1 MDPFGT
7 AILSASP
14 EANVAQSPHCR
25 YSFWRTYRPTVSP
38 RIGDMKIK
46 ILCTLGP
53 ASFNQEIIEGLDRF
67 DVDLFRINLSHTP
80 AEEVAGAIEIVRR
93 YSDTPICLDSE
104 GPQVRCGPVGGVV
117 TLREGR
123 HVRLTAEPTLGSERE
138 IALWPRAGFNV
149 LRPGSLVGIDF
160 DGAQLRV
167 IDIDGDEADALV
179 VRSGRVG
186 SNKAVTIEPAA
197 DLPAL
202 SQKDIDAIQI
212 GIGYD
217 VMHYALSF
225 ASAAGDVGRLR
236 ALAPPAAHI
245 IAKIESRLGVRQMDP
260 IIESADSVLID
271 RGDLS
276 REIPLEFVPY
286 YQKAIIR
293 RANRWNRPVY
303 VATNLLESMV
313 TNRMPTIAEANDIAN
328 TLLDGVHGLVLAA
341 ETAVG
346 ADPVG
351 AAGMVVRAVRAFER
365 ASDSQ
370 LLDEDRIQLQA
381 V

>member
-1 MDPFGT
+1 
-7 AILSASP
+7 
-14 EANVAQSPHCR
+14 
-25 YSFWRTYRPTVSP
+25 
-38 RIGDMKIK
+38 MKIK

-53 ASFNQEIIEGLDRF
+53 ASFDQRVIEGLDGF
-67 DVDLFRINLSHTP
+67 EVDLFRINLSHTP
-80 AEEVAGAIEIVRR
+80 AEDVAGAIELVRR

-104 GPQVRCGPVGGVV
+104 GPQVRCGPVDGEV

-123 HVRLTAEPTLGSERE
+123 HVRLTAERALGTEHRLT
-138 IALWPRAGFNV
+138 LWPRAGFDV
-149 LRPGSLVGIDF
+149 LRTGSLVGIDF
-160 DGAQLRV
+160 DGAMLSV
-167 IDIDGDEADALV
+167 VDVDGDEADALV

-186 SNKAVTIEPAA
+186 SNKAVTVNPAA

-202 SQKDIDAIQI
+202 SQKDLDAIEI
-212 GIGYD
+212 GIGYGIR
-217 VMHYALSF
+217 HFALSF
-225 ASAAGDVGRLR
+225 ASAAEDVGRLR
-236 ALAPPAAHI
+236 GLAPPGAHI

-260 IIESADSVLID
+260 IIEAADSVLID

-276 REIPLEFVPY
+276 REIPLEYVPY

-328 TLLDGVHGLVLAA
+328 TLVDGVHGLVLAA

-346 ADPVG
+346 TDPVG
-351 AAGMVVRAVRAFER
+351 AVGMVVRAVRAFER
-365 ASDSQ
+365 SSDSQ
-370 LLDEDRIQLQA
+370 LLDEDRIQLGA

>member
-1 MDPFGT
+1 
-7 AILSASP
+7 
-14 EANVAQSPHCR
+14 
-25 YSFWRTYRPTVSP
+25 
-38 RIGDMKIK
+38 MKIK

-53 ASFNQEIIEGLDRF
+53 ASLDKDVIQGLDGLG
-67 DVDLFRINLSHTP
+67 VDLYRVNLSHTP
-80 AEEVAGAIEIVRR
+80 AEDVASTIELVRR
-93 YSDTPICLDSE
+93 YTDTPICLDCE
-104 GPQVRCGPVGGVV
+104 GPQVRCGAVDGEI

-123 HVRLTAEPTLGSERE
+123 HVRLTAEPTLGTEHKLT
-138 IALWPRAGFNV
+138 LWPRSGFDV
-149 LRPGSLVGIDF
+149 LRPGSVVGIDF

-167 IDIDGDEADALV
+167 IDVGGDEADALV

-186 SNKAVTIEPAA
+186 SNKAVTVDPAA

-202 SQKDIDAIQI
+202 SPKDIDAIEI
-212 GIGYD
+212 GIGYGIR
-217 VMHYALSF
+217 HFALSF
-225 ASAAGDVGRLR
+225 ASDAKDVGRLR
-236 ALAPPAAHI
+236 GLAPPGAHI
-245 IAKIESRLGVRQMDP
+245 IAKIESRLGVQQMDP

-276 REIPLEFVPY
+276 REIPLEYVPY

-346 ADPVG
+346 TDPVG
-351 AAGMVVRAVRAFER
+351 AVGMVVRAVRAFER
-365 ASDSQ
+365 ANDSQ
-370 LLDEDRIQLQA
+370 LLDEDRVQLGA
-381 V
+381 T